1 MWLPQGRLCR
11 STVVST
17 VSSVLALALD
27 LSLTGYGVF
36 SMPETPR
43 APRGLITFDGGVP
56 GCCYHP
62 QTSWDSTAALSRIA
76 SYRPCRVD
84 LYQLSRPTVRSIHD
98 RAPET
103 VDPTLPASQLDG
115 DSILLQRTKRR
126 HSKRESN
133 TAPTNTDTVVS
144 FLEDSDRIRALQ
156 ETTRQTVQLRA
167 RRWNLASLLENDH

>member
-1 MWLPQGRLCR
+1 MRLPQGRLCR

-17 VSSVLALALD
+17 VRSVLELALD

-36 SMPETPR
+36 ASPETPR
-43 APRGLITFDGGVP
+43 APRGLITFDRGIP

-62 QTSWDSTAALSRIA
+62 HASWDPSAALSRIA

-84 LYQLSRPTVRSIHD
+84 LYQLSRPTVHRVHD
-98 RAPET
+98 RAPKT
-103 VDPTLPASQLDG
+103 VEPTFLASQLGG
-115 DSILLQRTKRR
+115 DSILLQRTKHR
-126 HSKRESN
+126 HAKRDAN

-144 FLEDSDRIRALQ
+144 FLEDSDRIKALQ

-167 RRWNLASLLENDH
+167 SRWNLGSLLQDDH